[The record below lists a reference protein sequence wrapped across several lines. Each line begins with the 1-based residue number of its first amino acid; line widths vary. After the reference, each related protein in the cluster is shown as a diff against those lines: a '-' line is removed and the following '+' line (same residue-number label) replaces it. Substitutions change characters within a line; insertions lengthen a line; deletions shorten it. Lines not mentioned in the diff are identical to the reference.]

1 MYHGT
6 IQQVK
11 NNKNKTS
18 THLHTLPTATPMHIT
33 FLSWNLTI
41 ALVSLSLASR
51 DSWWET
57 TVGMQRHAKYPNQPK
72 Q

>member
-1 MYHGT
+1 
-6 IQQVK
+6 
-11 NNKNKTS
+11 
-18 THLHTLPTATPMHIT
+18 MHIT